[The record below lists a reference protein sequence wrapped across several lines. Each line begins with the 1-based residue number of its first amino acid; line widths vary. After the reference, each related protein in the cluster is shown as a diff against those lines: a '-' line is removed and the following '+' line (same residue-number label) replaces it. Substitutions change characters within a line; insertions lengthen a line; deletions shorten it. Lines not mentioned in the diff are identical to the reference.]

1 MKMANTL
8 MAKTALLAGA
18 CLLPLSGAY
27 AQSGDPT
34 VTDLDGEGAQEQ
46 QEQQGINTIVVTATK
61 RATDLQDVPISVS
74 AIGSDE
80 LTARGINETS
90 DLMGSLP
97 NLQVTSAYSSTQ
109 PNFSL
114 RGIGVANEF
123 SASTA
128 SPIGVYVDE
137 VYQSFRAS
145 HGQQLYDL
153 ERVEVLRGPQGTLFG
168 RNTTGGAINF
178 ITRKPEL
185 DGTNGYLTAGYGNFN
200 RISVEG
206 AIETELVD
214 DVLGVRVAG
223 TYTTAD
229 GYTYNPTLDQDFS
242 ETDNYAGRITFH
254 LEPIDTFRMTLKLHG
269 AKANPRQ
276 DLPYG
281 IGYLEGRTDAGGY
294 SRFQPRPEL
303 GGRLLE
309 EDEVQADTA
318 GFYRTDNYGAALTVE
333 GDISDSLTLTGI
345 FGYDE
350 SSFELSPFDCDG
362 SPNDVCAIRYSSDS
376 TNLNADLRLSFD
388 DGGPIR
394 FIVGGY
400 YGVDKID
407 TVNEPDFFGFLG
419 PLLQSFGVPD
429 GFNNIPIAVGNS
441 LGTIPAFAVDPT
453 LTPADAGFCAPIV
466 VNPAGLFDARSL
478 IAFNADVAATNSA
491 GGTAAQA
498 ACAAAGAPPF
508 GPILARQEFTIERPS
523 IAIYGEGTIDL
534 TDALSLTVGL
544 RYTYDDVRYSN
555 GSATLFDLGGENAF
569 ASLVP
574 YEFPLVGTPGR
585 VNQNETTGQLTG
597 RAILDYQLADDVL
610 VYASYSRGYR
620 AGTYNGLAYQ
630 DISQVYFVEPE
641 KVNAY
646 EFGIK
651 SRFANNTIQLNA
663 AGFYY
668 DYSGQQIAQIIGAT
682 SFLRSADGRLFGGE
696 AELTWQPNDFIRFDS
711 SVGYLNSKYQG
722 NEVNPADPTALTLD
736 INGNDFPNA
745 PELTFNAGVELTP
758 VDDGINKLTVRGD
771 ASYMG
776 SYFFDPFGD
785 YGQNPC
791 DQPAAGSNVL
801 LATPELACG
810 NPSYWTFDARVTYE
824 RENIALSVWGKN
836 LTDKFYYVYG
846 LNLNAFYQ
854 DYLTRG
860 SPRTYGVEA
869 TIRF

>member
-1 MKMANTL
+1 MT
-8 MAKTALLAGA
+8 KTPKAAVTATVKLALLAGA
-18 CLLPLSGAY
+18 CLAPITAAQ
-27 AQSGDPT
+27 AQSNE
-34 VTDLDGEGAQEQ
+34 TDTAAEE
-46 QEQQGINTIVVTATK
+46 EQGIQTIVVTATK
-61 RATDLQDVPISVS
+61 RATDLQNVPIAVS
-74 AIGSDE
+74 AIGGEE
-80 LTARGINETS
+80 LTARGITETS

-97 NLQVTSAYSSTQ
+97 NLQVTSAYSETQ

-185 DGTNGYLTAGYGNFN
+185 AGTQGYLTAGYGNFN
-200 RISVEG
+200 RVSVEG
-206 AIETELVD
+206 AVETDIVPG
-214 DVLGVRVAG
+214 VFGVRLAG
-223 TYTTAD
+223 TYVTAD
-229 GYTYNPTLDQDFS
+229 GYTFNPTLNQDFA
-242 ETDNYAGRITFH
+242 ETDSYAGRVTFQ

-269 AKANPRQ
+269 AKSNPRQ

-281 IGYLEGRTDAGGY
+281 IGYLEGRTDAAGY

-309 EDEVQADTA
+309 EDEVQADTG
-318 GFYRTDNYGAALTVE
+318 GFYRTDSYGAALTVE

-362 SPNDVCAIRYSSDS
+362 SPNNVCAIRYNSDS
-376 TNLNADLRLSFD
+376 TNLNADVRLSFD
-388 DGGPIR
+388 DGGPFR

-407 TVNEPDFFGFLG
+407 TVNEPDFFGFLR
-419 PLLQSFGVPD
+419 PLLQGAGVPD

-441 LGTIPAFAVDPT
+441 LGVLPAFALDPSLAIT
-453 LTPADAGFCAPIV
+453 DPGFCAPVTI
-466 VNPAGLFDARSL
+466 NPNGFFDARSL

-491 GGTAAQA
+491 GGTAVQA

-523 IAIYGEGTIDL
+523 IAVYGEGTLDL
-534 TDALSLTVGL
+534 TEQLSLTVGL

-555 GSATLFDLGGENAF
+555 GSTVLFDLGGENAF

-574 YEFPLVGTPGR
+574 YEFPLTGTPQR
-585 VNQNETTGQLTG
+585 VRQNETTGQLTG
-597 RAILDYQLADDVL
+597 RAILDFQVTDDVL
-610 VYASYSRGYR
+610 LYASYSRGYR
-620 AGTYNGLAYQ
+620 AGTFNGLAYQ
-630 DISQVYFVEPE
+630 DISQVYFVDPE

-646 EFGIK
+646 EVGVK
-651 SRFANNTIQLNA
+651 SRFANNTVQLNA
-663 AGFYY
+663 AAFYY

-696 AELTWQPNDFIRFDS
+696 VELTWEPTDFLRIDS
-711 SVGYLNSKYQG
+711 SIGYLNSEYQG
-722 NEVNPADPTALTLD
+722 NEVDPADPTALTLD

-745 PELTFNAGVELTP
+745 PELTFNAGVELIP
-758 VDDGINKLTVRGD
+758 FDNGRSKLTIRGD

-776 SYFFDPFGD
+776 EYFFDPFGD
-785 YGQNPC
+785 YGQDPC

-810 NPSYWTFDARVTYE
+810 NPDYWLFDARVTYE
-824 RENIALSVWGKN
+824 RDDFSLSVFGKN

-860 SPRTYGVEA
+860 APRTYGVEA
-869 TIRF
+869 SIRF

>member
-1 MKMANTL
+1 MSINHNRFTKA
-8 MAKTALLAGA
+8 ALLTGS
-18 CLLPLSGAY
+18 CLLLPTVAH
-27 AQSGDPT
+27 AQSADPT
-34 VTDLDGEGAQEQ
+34 VTGSSQQDAPPEEQ
-46 QEQQGINTIVVTATK
+46 GLNTIVVTALK
-61 RATDLQDVPISVS
+61 RAENLQNVPISIS
-74 AIGSDE
+74 AIDGDE
-80 LTARGINETS
+80 LAARGINETS

-178 ITRKPEL
+178 ITRKPDL
-185 DGTNGYLTAGYGNFN
+185 SGTSGYLTAGYGNYN
-200 RISVEG
+200 RYTVEG
-206 AIETELVD
+206 AAETALVD
-214 DVLGVRVAG
+214 GILGVRIAG
-223 TYTTAD
+223 TYARAD
-229 GYTYNPTLDQDFS
+229 GYTYNPTLDQDFA
-242 ETDNYAGRITFH
+242 ETNNYAGRITFR
-254 LEPIDTFRMTLKLHG
+254 LEPAANFRMALKLHG
-269 AKANPRQ
+269 AKAKPRQ

-281 IGYLEGRTDAGGY
+281 IGYLQGRTDAAGY

-303 GGRLLE
+303 GGRLLR

-318 GFYRTDNYGAALTVE
+318 GFYRTDSYGAALTVE
-333 GDISDSLTLTGI
+333 GDLSDSLTLTTI

-350 SSFELSPFDCDG
+350 SSFNLSPFDCDG
-362 SPNDVCAIRYSSDS
+362 SPNNVCAIRYNSDS
-376 TNLNADLRLSFD
+376 TNLNADVRLSFD
-388 DGGPIR
+388 NKGPVR

-407 TVNEPDFFGFLG
+407 TVNEPDFFGFLR
-419 PLLQSFGVPD
+419 PLLQGFGVPD
-429 GFNNIPIAVGNS
+429 NFNNIPIAVGNS
-441 LGTIPAFAVDPT
+441 LRTIPAFAVNPA
-453 LTPADAGFCAPIV
+453 LTPTSPGFCAPIV
-466 VNPAGLFDARSL
+466 INPNGFFDARSL

-498 ACAAAGAPPF
+498 ECQAAGAPPF

-523 IAIYGEGTIDL
+523 IAVYGEGTANL
-534 TDALSLTVGL
+534 TDALSVTVGL
-544 RYTYDDVRYSN
+544 RYTNDDVQYKN
-555 GSATLFDLGGENAF
+555 GSSVLFDLGGRNAF

-574 YEFPLVGTPGR
+574 YQFPLVGTPGR
-585 VNQNETTGQLTG
+585 VNQNRKTGQLTG
-597 RAILDYQLADDVL
+597 RAIVDYKVTDKVL

-646 EFGIK
+646 EAGIK
-651 SRFANNTIQLNA
+651 SRFLNNTVQLNA

-696 AELTWQPNDFIRFDS
+696 AELTWQPSRLLRINS
-711 SVGYLNSKYQG
+711 SVGYLNSKYTG
-722 NEVNPADPTALTLD
+722 NVVDPTDPTALTLD

-758 VDDGINKLTVRGD
+758 LDDGRNKLTVRGD

-776 SYFFDPFGD
+776 KYFFDPFGD
-785 YGQNPC
+785 YGQDPC
-791 DQPAAGSNVL
+791 DRPIAGSNIL
-801 LATPELACG
+801 AATPELACG
-810 NPSYWTFDARVTYE
+810 NPAYWTFDARVTYQ
-824 RENIALSVWGKN
+824 RDRFSISAFGKN

-860 SPRTYGVEA
+860 APRTYGVEA
-869 TIRF
+869 TVRF

>member
-1 MKMANTL
+1 MRKSSFNTL
-8 MAKTALLAGA
+8 LLVGGSLTALLANPA
-18 CLLPLSGAY
+18 L
-27 AQSGDPT
+27 AQSGDQT
-34 VTDLDGEGAQEQ
+34 VTDIQDGEQEGANS
-46 QEQQGINTIVVTATK
+46 GINVIVVTATK
-61 RATDLQDVPISVS
+61 RTENLQDVPISIS
-74 AIGSDE
+74 AIGGDE
-80 LTARGINETS
+80 LAARGISDTS

-97 NLQVTSAYSSTQ
+97 NLQVTSAYSETQ

-185 DGTNGYLTAGYGNFN
+185 SGVNGYLTAGYGNYN
-200 RISVEG
+200 RISAEG
-206 AIETELVD
+206 ALDVTLVD
-214 DVLGVRVAG
+214 DVFGVRIAG
-223 TYTTAD
+223 TYVDAD
-229 GYTYNPTLDQDFS
+229 GYTFNPTLNQDFA
-242 ETDNYAGRITFH
+242 ETNSYAGRATFL
-254 LEPIDTFRMTLKLHG
+254 LEPTDGLSMTLKLYG
-269 AKANPRQ
+269 ARSNPRQ
-276 DLPYG
+276 DIPYG

-294 SRFQPRPEL
+294 SRFAPRPEL
-303 GGRLLE
+303 GGRILE

-318 GFYRTDNYGAALTVE
+318 GRYTTDSYGAALTVE
-333 GDISDSLTLTGI
+333 AQLTDNLTWTNI
-345 FGYDE
+345 VGYDE
-350 SSFELSPFDCDG
+350 ASFRLSPFDCDG
-362 SPNDVCAIRYSSDS
+362 SPNNVCAIRYFSESQ
-376 TNLNADLRLSFD
+376 NLNFDTRLSFD
-388 DGGPIR
+388 DGGPFR
-394 FIVGGY
+394 AIVGGY
-400 YGVDKID
+400 FGVDSID
-407 TVNEPDFFGFLG
+407 TVNEPDFFGFLR

-429 GFNNIPIAVGNS
+429 QFNNIPIAVGNS
-441 LGTIPAFAVDPT
+441 LRTLPAFALDPT
-453 LTPADAGFCAPIV
+453 LQITDPGFCAPV
-466 VNPAGLFDARSL
+466 VINPNGYFDARSL

-491 GGTAAQA
+491 GGTAVQA

-523 IAIYGEGTIDL
+523 IAVYGEGTYDF
-534 TDALSLTVGL
+534 TDRLSLTVGL
-544 RYTYDDVRYSN
+544 RYTYDRVRYKN
-555 GSATLFDLGGENAF
+555 GSTVLFDLGGENAF

-574 YEFPLVGTPGR
+574 YEFPLTGTPGR
-585 VNQNETTGQLTG
+585 VNQSENTGEITG
-597 RAILDYQLADDVL
+597 RAIIDYQLADDVL

-630 DISQVYFVEPE
+630 DISQVYFVDPE
-641 KVNAY
+641 EVDAY
-646 EFGIK
+646 EVGFK
-651 SRFANNTIQLNA
+651 SQFANNTIQLNA

-668 DYSGQQIAQIIGAT
+668 DYTGQQIAQIIGAT

-696 AELTWQPNDFIRFDS
+696 AELTWQPSDLLRIDAA
-711 SVGYLNSKYQG
+711 VGYLNSEYRG
-722 NEVNPADPTALTLD
+722 NAVDPTDPTALTLD

-745 PELTFNAGVELTP
+745 PEWTGNIGVELVP
-758 VDDGINKLTVRGD
+758 FDDGRNKLTIRGD

-776 SYFFDPFGD
+776 EYFFDPFGD
-785 YGQNPC
+785 YGQDPC

-810 NPSYWTFDARVTYE
+810 NPDYVLLDARVTYE
-824 RENIALSVWGKN
+824 RDNFSISAWGRN

-860 SPRTYGVEA
+860 APRTYGVEA
-869 TIRF
+869 TFRF

>member
-1 MKMANTL
+1 MTT
-8 MAKTALLAGA
+8 KTMRRAALLAGA
-18 CLLPLSGAY
+18 CLTPLTAH

-34 VTDLDGEGAQEQ
+34 VTDIRGEGEGAQTRE
-46 QEQQGINTIVVTATK
+46 GIDVIVVTATK
-61 RATDLQDVPISVS
+61 RATNLQDVPISVS
-74 AIGSDE
+74 AIGGDE
-80 LTARGINETS
+80 LAARGINETS

-97 NLQVTSAYSSTQ
+97 NLQVTSAYSDTQ

-185 DGTNGYLTAGYGNFN
+185 AGTSGYLTAGYGNYDAIN
-200 RISVEG
+200 VEG
-206 AIETELVD
+206 ALEGEIVPG
-214 DVLGVRVAG
+214 VLGVRVAG
-223 TYTTAD
+223 TFATAD
-229 GYTYNPTLDQDFS
+229 GYTFNPTLNQDFA
-242 ETDNYAGRITFH
+242 ETDSYAGRVTF
-254 LEPIDTFRMTLKLHG
+254 LVEPSDAFRMTLKLHG

-281 IGYLEGRTDAGGY
+281 IGYLEGRTDAAGY

-309 EDEVQADTA
+309 EDEVQADTG
-318 GFYRTDNYGAALTVE
+318 GFYRTDQYGAALTVE
-333 GDISDSLTLTGI
+333 GDISDSLTLTTI

-350 SSFELSPFDCDG
+350 ASFDLSPFDCDG
-362 SPNDVCAIRYSSDS
+362 SPNNVCAIRYNSQS
-376 TNLNADLRLSFD
+376 TNLNADVRLSFD
-388 DGGPIR
+388 DGGPFR
-394 FIVGGY
+394 LIVGGY

-407 TVNEPDFFGFLG
+407 TVNEPDFFGFLR

-441 LGTIPAFAVDPT
+441 LAVIPAFAVDPT
-453 LTPADAGFCAPIV
+453 LTPADAGFCAPINI
-466 VNPAGLFDARSL
+466 NPAGFFDARSL

-491 GGTAAQA
+491 GGTTFQA

-523 IAIYGEGTIDL
+523 LAVYGEGTVDF
-534 TDALSLTVGL
+534 TDALSLTIGL
-544 RYTYDDVRYSN
+544 RYTYDDVKYAN
-555 GSATLFDLGGENAF
+555 GQSLLFDLGGQNAF

-574 YEFPLVGTPGR
+574 YEFPLTGQPGR
-585 VNQNETTGQLTG
+585 VNQSEDTGQLTG
-597 RAILDYQLADDVL
+597 RAILDYEIAEDVL

-630 DISQVYFVEPE
+630 DISQVYFVDPE

-646 EFGIK
+646 EVGVK
-651 SRFANNTIQLNA
+651 SRFANNTVQLNA

-696 AELTWQPNDFIRFDS
+696 AELTWQPNDFLRLDS
-711 SVGYLNSKYQG
+711 SIGYLNSEYQG
-722 NEVNPADPTALTLD
+722 NVVDPTDPTALTLD

-758 VDDGINKLTVRGD
+758 LNDGRNKLTVRGD

-776 SYFFDPFGD
+776 KYFFDPFGD
-785 YGQNPC
+785 YGQDPC
-791 DQPAAGSNVL
+791 DQPIAGSNVL

-810 NPSYWTFDARVTYE
+810 NPSYWLFDARVTYE
-824 RENIALSVWGKN
+824 RDNFAISAYGRNLS
-836 LTDKFYYVYG
+836 DKFYYVYG

-860 SPRTYGVEA
+860 APRTYGVEA

>member
-1 MKMANTL
+1 MGVAKMLIGKAVF
-8 MAKTALLAGA
+8 LAGT
-18 CLLPLSGAY
+18 CLLSANVAY
-27 AQSGDPT
+27 AQSADPT
-34 VTDLDGEGAQEQ
+34 VTDIDDEGANDAPT
-46 QEQQGINTIVVTATK
+46 QGIDTIVVTATK
-61 RATDLQDVPISVS
+61 RATNLQDVPISIS
-74 AIGSDE
+74 AIGADE
-80 LTARGINETS
+80 LAARGISETS

-185 DGTNGYLTAGYGNFN
+185 GETTGYLTAGYGNYN
-200 RISVEG
+200 RYSVEG
-206 AIETELVD
+206 AVETTLVK
-214 DVLGVRVAG
+214 DVFGIRVAG

-242 ETDNYAGRITFH
+242 EVDSYAGRVTLQ
-254 LEPIDTFRMTLKLHG
+254 LEPSDQFRMTLKLHG
-269 AKANPRQ
+269 AKSNPRQ

-281 IGYLEGRTDAGGY
+281 IGYLEGRTDAAGY

-303 GGRLLE
+303 GGRILE

-318 GFYRTDNYGAALTVE
+318 GFSRTDSYGAALTVE
-333 GDISDSLTLTGI
+333 GNISDSLTLTAI

-362 SPNDVCAIRYSSDS
+362 SPNNVCAIRYNSDS
-376 TNLNADLRLSFD
+376 TNLNADVRLSFD
-388 DGGPIR
+388 NGGPFR

-400 YGVDKID
+400 YGVDKIV
-407 TVNEPDFFGFLG
+407 TVNEPDFFGFLK
-419 PLLQSFGVPD
+419 PLLQGAGVPD

-441 LGTIPAFAVDPT
+441 LSTIPAFAVNPA
-453 LTPADAGFCAPIV
+453 LTPADAGYCAPIV
-466 VNPAGLFDARSL
+466 INPAGFFDARSL

-498 ACAAAGAPPF
+498 ACGAAGAPPF

-534 TDALSLTVGL
+534 TDRLSLTVGL
-544 RYTYDDVRYSN
+544 RYTDDTVEYRN
-555 GSATLFDLGGENAF
+555 GSSLLFDLGGKNAF

-585 VNQNETTGQLTG
+585 VSQRDTTGEFTG
-597 RAILDYQLADDVL
+597 RAILDYQVTDDVL
-610 VYASYSRGYR
+610 LYASYSRGYR

-646 EFGIK
+646 EAGFK
-651 SRFANNTIQLNA
+651 SRFSNNTVQLNA

-668 DYSGQQIAQIIGAT
+668 DYTGQQIAQIIGAT

-696 AELTWQPNDFIRFDS
+696 AEFTWQPNDFLRVDS
-711 SVGYLNSKYQG
+711 SVGYLNSKYKG
-722 NEVNPADPTALTLD
+722 NVVDPTDPTALTLD

-758 VDDGINKLTVRGD
+758 FDDGRNKLTLRGD

-785 YGQNPC
+785 YGQDPC
-791 DQPAAGSNVL
+791 DQPRAGSNVL

-824 RENIALSVWGKN
+824 RDNFAISAYGKN

-846 LNLNAFYQ
+846 LNLNAFYL

-860 SPRTYGVEA
+860 APRTYGVEA
-869 TIRF
+869 TVRF